1 MDNMTIFNQGRA
13 VPPEAQ
19 KTIGAGRLKGMTDI
33 NPLWRLAKLTELFGP
48 CGIGWKYII
57 TRREMVSGAND
68 EISCFV
74 DVDLYYRWEGEW
86 SEAIPGTGGSS
97 YVASE
102 RNGMYTSDECYKM
115 ALTDALSVA
124 CKALGIGA
132 DVYWAAGRTKYT
144 GNDAPPEKAP
154 DPTPKAPAR
163 APAQKTPTKSPAP
176 AAGKAIRC
184 EDCGNLIQPVTL
196 RDGTIWT
203 AENIARFSAKR
214 FGHTLCPDCQN
225 RVADAE
231 KRLTEQ
237 ENAGQ

>member
-1 MDNMTIFNQGRA
+1 MDI
-13 VPPEAQ
+13 
-19 KTIGAGRLKGMTDI
+19 
-33 NPLWRLAKLTELFGP
+33 
-48 CGIGWKYII
+48 
-57 TRREMVSGAND
+57 
-68 EISCFV
+68 
-74 DVDLYYRWEGEW
+74 DLYYRWEGAW
-86 SEAIPGTGGSS
+86 SEAVPGTGGSS

-102 RNGMYTSDECYKM
+102 RNGLYTSDECYKM

-144 GNDAPPEKAP
+144 GGDAPPAKAQAP
-154 DPTPKAPAR
+154 AKQATAKAPA
-163 APAQKTPTKSPAP
+163 Q

-184 EDCGNLIQPVTL
+184 EDCGKLIQPVTL
-196 RDGTIWT
+196 RDGIIWT
-203 AENIARFSAKR
+203 AENIAGYSAKR
-214 FGHTLCPDCQN
+214 FGHTLCADCQK

>member
-33 NPLWRLAKLTELFGP
+33 KPMWRLAKLTELFGP

-57 TRREMVSGAND
+57 TRREMVSGANN

-86 SEAIPGTGGSS
+86 SEAVPGTGGSS

-102 RNGMYTSDECYKM
+102 RNGLYTSDECYKM

-144 GNDAPPEKAP
+144 GNDAPPVKALA
-154 DPTPKAPAR
+154 PTPKAPAK
-163 APAQKTPTKSPAP
+163 APAKSPTP

-184 EDCGNLIQPVTL
+184 EDCGKLIQPVTL

-203 AENIARFSAKR
+203 AENIAGFSAKR
-214 FGHTLCPDCQN
+214 FGHTLCADCQK
-225 RVADAE
+225 RVDDAE
-231 KRLTEQ
+231 KRLAEQEKQ

>member
-1 MDNMTIFNQGRA
+1 MDNMTIYNQGRV

-57 TRREMVSGAND
+57 TRREMVSGANN

-74 DVDLYYRWEGEW
+74 DVDLYYRWEDAW
-86 SEAIPGTGGSS
+86 SEAVPGTGGSS

-102 RNGMYTSDECYKM
+102 RNGLYTSDECYKM

-132 DVYWAAGRTKYT
+132 DVYWAAGRTKNT
-144 GNDAPPEKAP
+144 GNDAPPPKAQAKAP
-154 DPTPKAPAR
+154 GREASK
-163 APAQKTPTKSPAP
+163 

-184 EDCGNLIQPVTL
+184 EDCGKLIQPVTL

-203 AENIARFSAKR
+203 AENIAGFSAKR
-214 FGHTLCPDCQN
+214 FGHTLCADCQK